1 MTEATVVAEMAEA
14 REAVAMVE
22 ATAVVAMAAQRS
34 SVVLRWRS
42 PPSDRW
48 RCWDAALTLVVMVVV
63 LVVGWAVVAKE
74 AVAMVE
80 AAVVEEMARRRGRRW
95 RW

>member
-34 SVVLRWRS
+34 SVVLAIGGDLRLAIGG
-42 PPSDRW
+42 
-48 RCWDAALTLVVMVVV
+48 AAGTQLSLS
-63 LVVGWAVVAKE
+63 W
-74 AVAMVE
+74 
-80 AAVVEEMARRRGRRW
+80 
-95 RW
+95 